1 MSFRSFVFKLRA
13 RLTRLSFEQK
23 QHELV
28 SARHK
33 ARAEGIGPGD
43 PRYPDLWDVVGY
55 EPPATLVP
63 YRKKKLEARKAI
75 S

>member
-1 MSFRSFVFKLRA
+1 MSFYGFVF
-13 RLTRLSFEQK
+13 RLKALLGLVSFEQK
-23 QHELV
+23 QNKLV
-28 SARHK
+28 RARHK

-63 YRKKKLEARKAI
+63 YRKKKLDARKAM